1 MPGVTDQRE
10 RETQGTLAPLDPQPH
25 SHTAPIVALVEA
37 ALLLDIVVVLCL
49 IRTLIP
55 IPGFQGVIR
64 LLCPAPLVLLG
75 LRHGIRTSVVAT
87 IGSYVVLSAL
97 VGPLFGTQ
105 ILVYGA
111 IGTVYAAAAR
121 LRLHYLIALFLGAL
135 IYGGYIA
142 FATVGVPLILGAISL
157 HISASDLI
165 NKIYTQ
171 VKSLGHTLGSF
182 HLGPLSLHD
191 IPGLATAFHWCL
203 NHWAAALVL
212 MVAFYGIINSW
223 AFLFVTREILAR
235 LDRDVRIDS
244 RGRRIDFYP
253 PLGI

>member
-1 MPGVTDQRE
+1 MIELRE
-10 RETQGTLAPLDPQPH
+10 PERQETPPPPDAHPH
-25 SHTAPIVALVEA
+25 SHVSPIVALVEG

-49 IRTLIP
+49 VRTLIP

-64 LLCPAPLVLLG
+64 LLCPAPFVLLG
-75 LRHGIRTSVVAT
+75 LRHGARSASMAT

-121 LRLHYLIALFLGAL
+121 LRLHYLFALVFGAI

-142 FATVGVPLILGAISL
+142 FVTVGVPLILGAVNL
-157 HISASDLI
+157 HLSASSLI
-165 NKIYTQ
+165 EKIVSQ

-182 HLGPLSLHD
+182 HLGPLSLHAV
-191 IPGLATAFHWCL
+191 PGLAAAFHWSL
-203 NHWAAALVL
+203 NHWVAALIL
-212 MVAFYGIINSW
+212 IVAFYGLVNSW

-235 LDRDVRIDS
+235 VDRDVRIDA

-253 PLGI
+253 PLNL